1 MKTYRLQID
10 GSIMH
15 EDPAATSAA
24 VRTLFGEAGATRFEA
39 AADTIAQ
46 AVQLAILGASA
57 VYLTFYSHVCV
68 HH

>member
-1 MKTYRLQID
+1 MLGHWLLGGVSCPSTDLLVEDLDRD
-10 GSIMH
+10 GGQ
-15 EDPAATSAA
+15 A
-24 VRTLFGEAGATRFEA
+24 VATRFEA

-57 VYLTFYSHVCV
+57 VYLTFYPHVCV